1 MNEWLKRIRAANDI
15 KELKPNQLPY
25 LAKEIR
31 HFLVEKVS
39 KTGGHLASNLGVV
52 ELTLALHYVFDIT
65 KDKIVW
71 DVGHQA
77 YVHKILTG
85 RKEGFD
91 QLRQL
96 DGLSGFPKPKESPYD
111 SFATGHSSTSISAA
125 LGMATA
131 RDLKKG
137 KEHIIAVIGDGSMT
151 GGLAYE
157 ALNNAGQKN
166 TQLMVILNDNDM
178 SISGNVG
185 AMNRHLRDLRTA
197 PLYLNAKAG
206 VHELLAKVPLVGEPM
221 DKGIEKVKNSIKYFL
236 VPGVMFEEMGFQY
249 LGPVDG
255 HNMEELLEFL
265 TKAKQME
272 GPVLLHVKTKKGKGY
287 PFAEQNPSK
296 FHGVSPFRPKT
307 GEVLGK
313 KGVSYSQVFGD
324 TLTKIA
330 AENEKVV
337 AITAAMCGG
346 TGLDTFSKTYP
357 TRFFDVGIAEQH
369 AVTFAAGLASSGY
382 HPVFAVY
389 STFLQRA
396 YDQIVEDV
404 CFQNLPVVFAIDR
417 AGIVGADGETHQGI
431 FDIGFLSHVPSLQLL
446 APRSGAECKTM
457 LEEALKQPGP
467 VAIRYPRDHVEEDWE
482 KGVSLPWGKAEWVE
496 EGESIAILS
505 CGTMFET
512 ARGLWKKLK
521 EAGKNPMLINARFI
535 QPLDQ
540 AMLEE
545 VAQKAKTIVTIE
557 DHVLRG
563 GFGDLVRHAL
573 GTKEVLVRS
582 FGFPNQFIE
591 QGKREELFLH
601 YGLTPEAIAAEVLK
615 EE

>member
-1 MNEWLKRIRAANDI
+1 MNEWLKRIQAANDI

-197 PLYLNAKAG
+197 PLYLNARAG

-272 GPVLLHVKTKKGKGY
+272 GPVLLHV
-287 PFAEQNPSK
+287 
-296 FHGVSPFRPKT
+296 
-307 GEVLGK
+307 
-313 KGVSYSQVFGD
+313 
-324 TLTKIA
+324 
-330 AENEKVV
+330 
-337 AITAAMCGG
+337 
-346 TGLDTFSKTYP
+346 
-357 TRFFDVGIAEQH
+357 
-369 AVTFAAGLASSGY
+369 
-382 HPVFAVY
+382 
-389 STFLQRA
+389 
-396 YDQIVEDV
+396 
-404 CFQNLPVVFAIDR
+404 
-417 AGIVGADGETHQGI
+417 
-431 FDIGFLSHVPSLQLL
+431 
-446 APRSGAECKTM
+446 
-457 LEEALKQPGP
+457 
-467 VAIRYPRDHVEEDWE
+467 
-482 KGVSLPWGKAEWVE
+482 
-496 EGESIAILS
+496 
-505 CGTMFET
+505 
-512 ARGLWKKLK
+512 
-521 EAGKNPMLINARFI
+521 
-535 QPLDQ
+535 
-540 AMLEE
+540 
-545 VAQKAKTIVTIE
+545 
-557 DHVLRG
+557 
-563 GFGDLVRHAL
+563 
-573 GTKEVLVRS
+573 
-582 FGFPNQFIE
+582 
-591 QGKREELFLH
+591 
-601 YGLTPEAIAAEVLK
+601 
-615 EE
+615 